1 MCTGQTL
8 HCTQRTLQACT
19 QLQTRGRCCCPLLT
33 APGFD
38 RMQRIASG
46 AAAAMSSL
54 LRGLLGYYPCD
65 EAAAVGFLPGTEVDG
80 VPTEAWISID
90 GRVPASLAEDMRPT
104 WHVATADEVGCLRMQ
119 L

>member
-1 MCTGQTL
+1 
-8 HCTQRTLQACT
+8 
-19 QLQTRGRCCCPLLT
+19 
-33 APGFD
+33 
-38 RMQRIASG
+38 MQRIASG

-65 EAAAVGFLPGTEVDG
+65 EAAAVGFLPGTEVEG

-104 WHVATADEVGCLRMQ
+104 WHVATVDEVGCLHALPPRCKISDRQMSR
-119 L
+119 LLGYPCHM